1 MKEKENSK
9 KGENYLRIFLGIAI
23 GLLII
28 SVVFPFGINCYF
40 SDWTKSGTF
49 GDTFGALNA
58 LFSGLAL
65 AGVIVTIIMQKSELG
80 NQRDELELQRK
91 EMQETRKEFLIN
103 RTTNIVYNQLDRFEK
118 HLSELVIISDGRE
131 YRGNDAI
138 SFLDDIKETV
148 AKPLDKPEDEYRNE
162 MKAAFIKLVRMYS
175 PNKSEFEKFAQNV
188 YNSVEALKRIIYKS
202 NLDIEELNDL
212 KNLFFVNIGFINM
225 GVIENISDY
234 AEVEFEYL
242 KAEDYDPNNI
252 EVGEMQ
258 RANIF
263 FKAVKDFYRLRLTK
277 ENFSEERT
285 KWIESRGNEG

>member
-1 MKEKENSK
+1 MENTEDNK
-9 KGENYLRIFLGIAI
+9 KSENYLRIFIGIAV
-23 GLLII
+23 GLLILSI
-28 SVVFPFGINCYF
+28 AFPFVVNCFF

-49 GDTFGALNA
+49 GDTFGALNSI
-58 LFSGLAL
+58 FSGLAL
-65 AGVIVTIIMQKSELG
+65 AGVIVTILMQKSELG
-80 NQRDELELQRK
+80 NQRDELKLQRK

-103 RTTNIVYNQLDRFEK
+103 RTTNIVYNQLDRFEN
-118 HLSELVIISDGRE
+118 HLSGLIIIYDNQE

-138 SFLDDIKETV
+138 SFLDEKKETV
-148 AKPLDKPEDEYRNE
+148 AKPLDKLEVDYRNE
-162 MKAAFIKLVRMYS
+162 MKSAFIRLVRIYS

-202 NLDIEELNDL
+202 SLEIEELNDL

-242 KAEDYDPNNI
+242 QAEDYELNDI

-263 FKAVKDFYRLRLTK
+263 FKSVKYFYRLRLTK
-277 ENFSEERT
+277 ENFEVKKA